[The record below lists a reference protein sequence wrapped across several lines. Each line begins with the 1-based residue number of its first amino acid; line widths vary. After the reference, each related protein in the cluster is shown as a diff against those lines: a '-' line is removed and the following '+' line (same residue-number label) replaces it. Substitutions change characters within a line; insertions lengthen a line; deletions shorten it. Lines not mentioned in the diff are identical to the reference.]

1 MALPKK
7 IEHTAEIIAFPIV
20 PCACG
25 CGNINLREHAYIY
38 SRATGEYY
46 ADEVCLIRA
55 MADDYDLDDWKGL
68 RVLFMDHWMTESQ
81 FLDEM
86 EVVKVD

>member
-46 ADEVCLIRA
+46 ADEICLIRD
-55 MADDYDLDDWKGL
+55 MADDYDFDGWEM
-68 RVLFMDHWMTESQ
+68 RVRFLDHWMTESQ

>member
-38 SRATGEYY
+38 SRATDKYY
-46 ADEVCLIRA
+46 ADELCLIWD
-55 MADDYDLDDWKGL
+55 MADDYDFDGWEM
-68 RVLFMDHWMTESQ
+68 RVRFLDHWMTEAQ
-81 FLDEM
+81 FLEEM
-86 EVVKVD
+86 EVMKVD